1 MVFQILVN
9 MRTEKLGN
17 FRTHAVLKHKTDVSV
32 LRKEHPVSL
41 PGIWFSIIHIT
52 AEYQTRVT
60 FQ

>member
-17 FRTHAVLKHKTDVSV
+17 FRTHAVLKHKADLLV

-41 PGIWFSIIHIT
+41 LRICFSIVHVIV
-52 AEYQTRVT
+52 EYKGD